1 MGESMGRAWSAL
13 QAACSGAICLL
24 FFVVPAMAQTWPER
38 AVKIV
43 VPYPAGGNVDSAA
56 RAVADKLQL
65 ALGQSVVIENKAGAG
80 GLLGCEAVAKATPDG
95 YTLLVST
102 SGPVL
107 FAPETAS
114 RRAYEWRRDLS
125 PITMISTTPIV
136 LQVHPS
142 VKARTVREL
151 FDLAKSEP
159 GKLTMASPGS
169 ATANYFLSE
178 ALQERFNLKWVTV
191 QYKGNAPATNDLI
204 AGHVQFSFDQLSVA
218 LPYIQAGQTR
228 AIAVVAEK
236 RSSWLPDVPSFA
248 EAGIPDTDASTFTGL
263 FAPAGTPPAIIEKL
277 NAEMTKILADPE
289 VKKRFAALS
298 ADTFPM
304 SPQALR
310 AALEKEEAAWLPII
324 RKLNVKQ

>member
-1 MGESMGRAWSAL
+1 MSYAWTSLRTVGVGAL
-13 QAACSGAICLL
+13 WLISCLA
-24 FFVVPAMAQTWPER
+24 PAFGQTWPER

-43 VPYPAGGNVDSAA
+43 VPYPAGGNVDTAA
-56 RAVADKLQL
+56 RAIADKLQ
-65 ALGQSVVIENKAGAG
+65 ASLGQSVIIENKAGAG
-80 GLLGCEAVAKATPDG
+80 GLLGCEAVAKASPDG

-114 RRAYEWRRDLS
+114 RRAYDWRRDLS
-125 PITMISTTPIV
+125 PITMISVTPIV
-136 LQVHPS
+136 LQVHPA
-142 VKARTVREL
+142 VKATTVQEL
-151 FDLAKSEP
+151 FELARSEP

-228 AIAVVAEK
+228 AIAVVAER
-236 RSSWLPDVPSFA
+236 RSTWLPDVPSFA

-263 FAPAGTPPAIIEKL
+263 FAPAGTPPAIIDRL
-277 NAEMTKILADPE
+277 NAEMAKILGDPE
-289 VKKRFAALS
+289 VKKRFAVMS
-298 ADTFPM
+298 ADTAPM
-304 SPQALR
+304 KPQDLK

-324 RKLNVKQ
+324 RKLNIKQ

>member
-1 MGESMGRAWSAL
+1 MRHAWSAL
-13 QAACSGAICLL
+13 RCAGLGAMCLFSLLATAQAQS
-24 FFVVPAMAQTWPER
+24 WPER

-56 RAVADKLQL
+56 RSIADKLQQS
-65 ALGQSVVIENKAGAG
+65 LGQSVVIENKAGAG

-114 RRAYEWRRDLS
+114 RRAYDWRRDLS

-142 VKARTVREL
+142 VKARTVAEL
-151 FDLAKSEP
+151 FAIARSEP

-178 ALQERFNLKWVTV
+178 VLQERFDLKWVTV

-228 AIAVVAEK
+228 AIAVVAQK

-248 EAGIPDTDASTFTGL
+248 EAGIPDIDASTFTGL
-263 FAPAGTPPAIIEKL
+263 FAPAGTAPAIIDRL
-277 NAEMTKILADPE
+277 NHEMAKILSDPE

-298 ADTFPM
+298 ADTAPM
-304 SPQALR
+304 SPQELR
-310 AALEKEEAAWLPII
+310 SALEKEEAAWLPII
-324 RKLNVKQ
+324 RKLNIKQ